1 MQRPKLFQA
10 LFGKK
15 NTTTT
20 RFVVEGM
27 SCDSCA
33 ERVEK
38 AVRQLPGIS
47 SVQVD
52 LPSGSVAIEHE
63 PEKAAP
69 EQIRQQI
76 VAAGYA
82 ANPPT

>member
-1 MQRPKLFQA
+1 MRRLKLFQA

-15 NTTTT
+15 DTTTT

-27 SCDSCA
+27 SCGSCA

-52 LPSGSVAIEHE
+52 LASGHVAVEHE
-63 PEKAAP
+63 PEKVTP

-76 VAAGYA
+76 LAAGYGVVE
-82 ANPPT
+82 